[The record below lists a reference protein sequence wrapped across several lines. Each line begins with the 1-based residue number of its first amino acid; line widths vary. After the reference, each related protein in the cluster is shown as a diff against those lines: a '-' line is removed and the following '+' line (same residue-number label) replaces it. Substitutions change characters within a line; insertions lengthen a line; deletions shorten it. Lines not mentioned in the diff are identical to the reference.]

1 MASVLLQALER
12 AEIAK
17 LPKAVQ
23 NKLEKLFSDLQ
34 YEIDSL
40 KSHQEQFRVDSE
52 QQFFEKVQ
60 RLEQSQE
67 QFVAQT
73 EQHHKLREEFTKIDE
88 ELKSVLEKNKEY
100 EINQEK
106 LTSEQAQLCK
116 AKNELEAEKRELVR
130 TLERRSQEVDYLSED
145 LQRLNDKVA
154 EVNASKMGLQ
164 LKLDELESSEVN
176 IKYREKHMEQE
187 KELLR
192 GQTAWLNEEL
202 KAKSEELLALS
213 RQKGNQILELKCSL
227 ENKEDELN
235 RVQDQVTSL
244 KTSNESLQKQ
254 AEDII
259 NKLKEDKEQQASME
273 EKFRNELNANIKLSN
288 LYKGAAAD
296 SESKSE
302 ELSGAVE
309 ELHKL
314 LKDAGEANKALEVRL
329 QEMDDCQ
336 DKEATELKERIIS
349 LEKELENANE
359 LLSDTKLRGSAGAA
373 SVLSEETITTMSPT
387 AVAVAKIVK
396 PGMKLTE
403 LYTAYV
409 ETQEAL
415 QLERVENKRVN
426 KYLDDI
432 VQEVEA
438 KGPILK
444 RQRDEYERMQKS
456 VASLSSKLEQA
467 VKEVHRLQKVTDE
480 ANKRSSVLERDNQRS
495 DVQLAD
501 MGQQIRVLLIELEE
515 ARGNHIAHD
524 EEVSSADISS
534 TSEVITQHLVTFRGV
549 EELQQQNQRLL
560 VALRELS
567 EAQEREEEETTGT
580 KCSELER
587 SLEKAQAELEA
598 LREQRGHQMQLA
610 ESIVRQ
616 RDMYRVLLAQATGVS
631 FPQQGAAAAEE
642 FSSTPRR
649 SPAATPTTP
658 TGIITMATE
667 STEVVEAKAALRQLQ
682 EVFSSYKKERSE
694 SDKALMEQSEK
705 LQEQVSDQRFQNAK
719 ISTQLEFTSKRYE
732 MLQDNVEGYR
742 KEIASLMEKGQKMA
756 AAAQKSEQT
765 VHTMTQDLR
774 VAQEK
779 LNMAEGRAESLRKE
793 REMLKLVESRLTQE
807 KETMQTQQRV
817 QNMLLTNLKTIEAT
831 LERSETDTRQR
842 LNAQIEKQERE
853 ISQLQK
859 RLEHEVEQR
868 HLLSRNQDLQ
878 LMDAKRQLET
888 QTALLQK
895 TRDQLSA
902 TQLEVSSLRL
912 QQGSGEGGRLSLSS
926 PPTPMGIR
934 GLQVSE
940 GDSEDLHGRL
950 KQAETRAEELT
961 EQLRTATSSMELYRA
976 MAQSLEESLDKEMQV
991 TEQARS
997 AIEERVK
1004 ESQEQHRQLEK
1015 KLLEAEKEKQ
1025 GLQEEKMKALASV
1038 EQQVAE
1044 LRRSLSSVQADHQE
1058 ALQMAVVAAAQE
1070 QQAML
1075 DSQEQAKLASEAQDK
1090 YEREMM
1096 LHAAD
1101 VEALQAAK
1109 AQALQ
1114 AATLRQQ
1121 LEERAQRASAQLL
1134 EARVSWEEQE
1144 RILKEEMSKVVS
1156 RSEELQRQNS
1166 LLHEQI
1172 QTMSCKMATT
1182 LQRQANESPLNIS
1195 LTEEGKSQDQVL
1207 EILRFVRR
1215 EKEIAESR
1223 FEVAQGES
1231 LRHRLRV
1238 EHLERELRELQES
1251 LSAERERMQVTAKTL
1266 AKHDELMKKTE
1277 TMSVLMETNKMLREE
1292 KERMEQELQQ
1302 TQAKVRKLESD
1313 IMPMQESN
1321 AELSEKSGMLQAE
1334 KRILEE
1340 DIKRWKARTQHLVSQ
1355 QKDTDPEEYKR
1366 LHSEKEAH
1374 LKRIQQLTEETG
1386 RLKADVARSGG
1397 SVTSLQ
1403 SQVQMLRE
1411 GLGKVSSERDALKRS
1426 VEAKNLDI
1434 QEKFRTI
1441 TQVKKIGRRYKT
1453 QYEELKVEHDK
1464 MVLEAASTPAQE
1476 QEAQQASAQ
1485 ELQGL
1490 RDSLGQAETRTKDL
1504 EGQLD
1509 NLKKVVGEREA
1520 EVRGSQEQAS
1530 RLQTELTR
1538 LRQELQEK
1546 ASQEDTLRQ
1555 QMAEKEE
1562 KTRKAFV
1569 GAKQRINQLMGSKD
1583 QLQKENEELKQ
1594 QREELEVRVSALKS
1608 QYEGRLSRQERELRD
1623 LREQQ
1628 ERHGEQRDEPPE
1640 QGPSKAQE
1648 QQRPTEQRGPLKTTP
1663 AADRGSASTSEPP
1676 TANIKPTPLGA
1687 QGPSKPPA
1695 IPGNKSTPRA
1705 SIRPMITPA
1714 TVPTP
1719 TPTATVMPTTQVENQ
1734 EAMQSS
1740 EGPPEHVT
1748 VYGSASGSVR
1758 STSPNVQTTNP
1769 MLVVQ
1774 QTQTQT
1780 TAFVQPTQQQSLSHT
1795 EPANQEQPPAPVM
1808 EAAPSSQMERPSTST
1823 AVFGTVSATP
1833 GTSSMSKRPREEEQD
1848 SSMVTDTDTPQEDP
1862 SEPPI
1867 PKKLRIIQRVDPEE
1881 PEAQEEVLAEG
1892 NAEGLVHGESQE
1904 APETSQQVVEE
1915 YPVLEEA
1922 EEEGTASQSV
1932 PVELLLSETAFIS
1945 FSYDANE
1952 EPPQHDVIVIVT
1964 DSESEDEQQE
1974 EVEDDEEEEPDYDEE
1989 EEEDDEEEDEDD
2001 GGMGDEGE
2009 ESNEGSGDGNEAYEG
2024 DDTEG
2029 PDGTDPGTETEESL
2043 GASDSTQRPA
2053 DSQTQ
2058 SLSTHVLSVEGSS
2071 SMEAFSS
2078 DPTSSAPRMHQSP
2091 RRAPHPLPP
2100 RLNITQERGPPA
2112 QRPMRRQSVGRVPQL
2127 TPGMASGGVSHNIGQ
2142 HFFDDDRMV
2151 PSTPTLVAP
2160 HRSDS
2165 FAEAIHSPQVA
2176 GVPRFRFG
2184 TPEDLMPQTT
2194 SHSDLG
2200 HLASQGGLGMY
2211 DSPLFL
2217 PGHEDGSGGLS
2228 VPTTPLQVAS
2238 PVSIFAEVPPSEGT
2252 AHASQSVPMVTTSTP
2267 GLVVAEGPSPGDERD
2282 DVFMAPGG
2290 DLVEVSLEPVI
2301 SRTGEMEEAA
2311 QVSDDCGL
2319 PSTSQELSSSSADT
2333 SKTQP
2338 KPSRPGH
2345 SRQLQR
2351 WTENRM
2357 RRGTLP
2363 SRGVTGTGRRFA
2375 R

>member
-1 MASVLLQALER
+1 MSAVLLQALER
-12 AEIAK
+12 AEITK

-23 NKLEKLFSDLQ
+23 NKLEKLVSDLQ
-34 YEIDSL
+34 YEIDFL
-40 KSHQEQFRVDSE
+40 KSHQEQFRVDSG
-52 QQFFEKVQ
+52 
-60 RLEQSQE
+60 
-67 QFVAQT
+67 
-73 EQHHKLREEFTKIDE
+73 KIWNRIGESCVSLLKTSLLSVPIANE
-88 ELKSVLEKNKEY
+88 ELKSVRENNKKC

-106 LTSEQAQLCK
+106 FTSEQVQFSK
-116 AKNELEAEKRELVR
+116 AKDELESEKRELVH
-130 TLERRSQEVDYLSED
+130 TLEKRSQEVDYLSED
-145 LQRLNDKVA
+145 LQHLNNKVA
-154 EVNASKMGLQ
+154 EVNTTKMGLQ

-176 IKYREKHMEQE
+176 IKYREKRMAQE
-187 KELLR
+187 KELLQD
-192 GQTAWLNEEL
+192 QTAWLNGEL

-213 RQKGNQILELKCSL
+213 RQKGNEILELKCSL

-244 KTSNESLQKQ
+244 KTSSESLQKQ
-254 AEDII
+254 TEDMIS
-259 NKLKEDKEQQASME
+259 KLKEAKEQHASME

-314 LKDAGEANKALEVRL
+314 LKDAVEANKALEVKL
-329 QEMDDCQ
+329 QEMDACRI
-336 DKEATELKERIIS
+336 KEAAELKDSISS
-349 LEKELENANE
+349 LEKELDNANE
-359 LLSDTKLRGSAGAA
+359 LLSDTKLRGAA
-373 SVLSEETITTMSPT
+373 SVLSEETVTTMSPT
-387 AVAVAKIVK
+387 AAAVAKIVK

-415 QLERVENKRVN
+415 ELQHVENKRVN

-438 KGPILK
+438 KGPVLK
-444 RQRDEYERMQKS
+444 RQRDEHERMQKS
-456 VASLSSKLEQA
+456 VASLSAKLEQA
-467 VKEVHRLQKVTDE
+467 VKEVQRLQKVTDE
-480 ANKRSSVLERDNQRS
+480 ANKHSSVLERDNRRS
-495 DVQLAD
+495 EVQLAD
-501 MGQQIRVLLIELEE
+501 MAQQIRVLLIELEE
-515 ARGNHIAHD
+515 ARGNHVAFD

-567 EAQEREEEETTGT
+567 DAQEREETETTGT
-580 KCSELER
+580 NELER

-598 LREQRGHQMQLA
+598 LREQRSHQMQLA

-631 FPQQGAAAAEE
+631 FPQQGAAPEE
-642 FSSTPRR
+642 FSLTSTPHR
-649 SPAATPTTP
+649 SPAATPTTAAP

-667 STEVVEAKAALRQLQ
+667 STEAVEAKAALRQLQ
-682 EVFSSYKKERSE
+682 EVFSSYKRERSE
-694 SDKALMEQSEK
+694 SDKALAEQTEK
-705 LQEQVSDQRFQNAK
+705 LHEQVSDQRSQNAK

-742 KEIASLMEKGQKMA
+742 KDIASLKEKGQKMA
-756 AAAQKSEQT
+756 AVAQKNEQT
-765 VHTMTQDLR
+765 VNTLTEDLR
-774 VAQEK
+774 TILSLSLSFV
-779 LNMAEGRAESLRKE
+779 MCGRAESLRKE
-793 REMLKLVESRLTQE
+793 RDMLKLVESRLTQE
-807 KETMQTQQRV
+807 KETMQTQHRG
-817 QNMLLTNLKTIEAT
+817 QNMLLTNLKTIQAT

-842 LNAQIEKQERE
+842 LSAQIEKQERE
-853 ISQLQK
+853 IGQLQK
-859 RLEHEVEQR
+859 RLGHDVEQR
-868 HLLSRNQDLQ
+868 HLLGRNQDLQ
-878 LMDAKRQLET
+878 LIDAKRQLET
-888 QTALLQK
+888 QTGLLQK

-902 TQLEVSSLRL
+902 AQLEMSSLRL
-912 QQGSGEGGRLSLSS
+912 QQGSEEGGRPSL
-926 PPTPMGIR
+926 
-934 GLQVSE
+934 GLHGSK
-940 GDSEDLHGRL
+940 GDSEDLRGRL
-950 KQAETRAEELT
+950 RQAETQAEELA
-961 EQLRTATSSMELYRA
+961 EQLRTATSSKEQYRA
-976 MAQSLEESLDKEMQV
+976 MAQSLEESMDKEKQV
-991 TEQARS
+991 MEQARS
-997 AIEERVK
+997 SMEERVK
-1004 ESQEQHRQLEK
+1004 EAQEQHRHLER

-1025 GLQEEKMKALASV
+1025 GLQEEKRKALASV

-1058 ALQMAVVAAAQE
+1058 ALQRAVVAAAQE
-1070 QQAML
+1070 QQAIL
-1075 DSQEQAKLASEAQDK
+1075 DSQEQATLVSEAQDK

-1121 LEERAQRASAQLL
+1121 LEERAQRTSAQLL

-1144 RILKEEMSKVVS
+1144 RILKEEMAKVVS

-1172 QTMSCKMATT
+1172 QTMSSKIAAT
-1182 LQRQANESPLNIS
+1182 LQRQVNESPLNIS
-1195 LTEEGKSQDQVL
+1195 LTEQGKSQDQVL

-1251 LSAERERMQVTAKTL
+1251 FSAERERMQVTAKTL
-1266 AKHDELMKKTE
+1266 AQHDELMKKTE

-1302 TQAKVRKLESD
+1302 TQAKVRKLELD
-1313 IMPMQESN
+1313 VMPMQESN

-1340 DIKRWKARTQHLVSQ
+1340 DIKRWKARTQQLVSQ
-1355 QKDTDPEEYKR
+1355 QKDPEEYKR
-1366 LHSEKEAH
+1366 LHFEKEAH

-1386 RLKADVARSGG
+1386 RLKAEVTRSGG

-1403 SQVQMLRE
+1403 SQVQILRE
-1411 GLGKVSSERDALKRS
+1411 GLGKVSSERDALRRD

-1441 TQVKKIGRRYKT
+1441 TQVRKIGRRYKA
-1453 QYEELKVEHDK
+1453 QYDELKVEHDK
-1464 MVLEAASTPAQE
+1464 MVSEAASTPAQE

-1490 RDSLGQAETRTKDL
+1490 RDSLGQSETRTRDL

-1509 NLKKVVGEREA
+1509 NLNKVVAEREA
-1520 EVRGSQEQAS
+1520 EVRGTQEQAS
-1530 RLQTELTR
+1530 GLQTELTR

-1555 QMAEKEE
+1555 QMSEKEE

-1569 GAKQRINQLMGSKD
+1569 GAKQKINQLIGSKD

-1640 QGPSKAQE
+1640 QGLNKAQE
-1648 QQRPTEQRGPLKTTP
+1648 QQRTTEQRGPLKTTP

-1687 QGPSKPPA
+1687 QGQSKPPVN
-1695 IPGNKSTPRA
+1695 PGNKSTPRA

-1740 EGPPEHVT
+1740 EGPLEHVT

-1758 STSPNVQTTNP
+1758 STSPSVQTANP
-1769 MLVVQ
+1769 VLAVQ
-1774 QTQTQT
+1774 QTQT
-1780 TAFVQPTQQQSLSHT
+1780 TAFVQPTQQQSLPHT
-1795 EPANQEQPPAPVM
+1795 EPANQEQPLAPVVI
-1808 EAAPSSQMERPSTST
+1808 EAAPSSQVERPSTST

-1848 SSMVTDTDTPQEDP
+1848 TSTVTDTDTPQEDP

-1881 PEAQEEVLAEG
+1881 PEAQEEVLAESST
-1892 NAEGLVHGESQE
+1892 EGLVPGESHE
-1904 APETSQQVVEE
+1904 APESSQV
-1915 YPVLEEA
+1915 
-1922 EEEGTASQSV
+1922 SV
-1932 PVELLLSETAFIS
+1932 YVC
-1945 FSYDANE
+1945 
-1952 EPPQHDVIVIVT
+1952 
-1964 DSESEDEQQE
+1964 
-1974 EVEDDEEEEPDYDEE
+1974 DYDEE
-1989 EEEDDEEEDEDD
+1989 EEEDDEDEED
-2001 GGMGDEGE
+2001 GGMGEEGE
-2009 ESNEGSGDGNEAYEG
+2009 ESNEGSGDGNEAYE
-2024 DDTEG
+2024 DDY
-2029 PDGTDPGTETEESL
+2029 TEERGVIAKISHY
-2043 GASDSTQRPA
+2043 PFKPYFMCF
-2053 DSQTQ
+2053 
-2058 SLSTHVLSVEGSS
+2058 VVSVCII
-2071 SMEAFSS
+2071 FS
-2078 DPTSSAPRMHQSP
+2078 ALLQ
-2091 RRAPHPLPP
+2091 
-2100 RLNITQERGPPA
+2100 
-2112 QRPMRRQSVGRVPQL
+2112 
-2127 TPGMASGGVSHNIGQ
+2127 Q
-2142 HFFDDDRMV
+2142 HYFDDDDRMV
-2151 PSTPTLVAP
+2151 PSTPTLVVP
-2160 HRSDS
+2160 HRSDG
-2165 FAEAIHSPQVA
+2165 FAEAIHSPQVS

-2184 TPEDLMPQTT
+2184 TPEDLISQT

-2200 HLASQGGLGMY
+2200 QLASQGGLGMY

-2217 PGHEDGSGGLS
+2217 PGHEDESGGRS
-2228 VPTTPLQVAS
+2228 VPTTPLQVAA
-2238 PVSIFAEVPPSEGT
+2238 PEVPPSDCPE
-2252 AHASQSVPMVTTSTP
+2252 HSSLSVPMVTSSIP
-2267 GLVVAEGPSPGDERD
+2267 GQAVAGGPPPGDERD
-2282 DVFMAPGG
+2282 VLMESEG
-2290 DLVEVSLEPVI
+2290 DRVEVSLEPVA
-2301 SRTGEMEEAA
+2301 SQAGAMEEPA
-2311 QVSDDCGL
+2311 QPSDDASL
-2319 PSTSQELSSSSADT
+2319 PSTSQEPSSSSADT
-2333 SKTQP
+2333 SSTQP
-2338 KPSRPGH
+2338 KPSRPGP

-2351 WTENRM
+2351 WTENHM
-2357 RRGTLP
+2357 RRG
-2363 SRGVTGTGRRFA
+2363 
-2375 R
+2375 

>member
-1 MASVLLQALER
+1 MSAVLLQALER
-12 AEIAK
+12 AEITK

-23 NKLEKLFSDLQ
+23 NKLEKLISDLQ
-34 YEIDSL
+34 YEIDFL

-67 QFVAQT
+67 QFVTQT
-73 EQHHKLREEFTKIDE
+73 EQHHKLREEFTKINE
-88 ELKSVLEKNKEY
+88 ELKSVRENNKKC

-106 LTSEQAQLCK
+106 FTSEQVQFSK
-116 AKNELEAEKRELVR
+116 AKDELESEKRELVH

-145 LQRLNDKVA
+145 LQHLNNKVA
-154 EVNASKMGLQ
+154 EVNTTKMGLQ

-176 IKYREKHMEQE
+176 IKYREKRMAQE
-187 KELLR
+187 KELLQD
-192 GQTAWLNEEL
+192 QTAWLNGEL

-213 RQKGNQILELKCSL
+213 RQKGNEILELKCSL

-244 KTSNESLQKQ
+244 KTSSESLQKQ
-254 AEDII
+254 TEDMIS
-259 NKLKEDKEQQASME
+259 KLKEAKEQHASME

-314 LKDAGEANKALEVRL
+314 LKDAVEANKALEVKL
-329 QEMDDCQ
+329 QEMDACRI
-336 DKEATELKERIIS
+336 KEAAELKDSISS
-349 LEKELENANE
+349 LEKELDNANE
-359 LLSDTKLRGSAGAA
+359 LLSDTKLRGAA
-373 SVLSEETITTMSPT
+373 SVLSEETVTTMSPT
-387 AVAVAKIVK
+387 AAAVAKIVK

-415 QLERVENKRVN
+415 ELQRVENKRVN

-438 KGPILK
+438 KGPVLK
-444 RQRDEYERMQKS
+444 RQRDEHERMQKS
-456 VASLSSKLEQA
+456 VASLSAKLEQA
-467 VKEVHRLQKVTDE
+467 VKEVQRLQKVTDE
-480 ANKRSSVLERDNQRS
+480 ANKHSSVLERDNRRS
-495 DVQLAD
+495 EVQLAD
-501 MGQQIRVLLIELEE
+501 MAQQIRVLLIELEE
-515 ARGNHIAHD
+515 ARGNHVAFD

-567 EAQEREEEETTGT
+567 DAQEREETETTGT
-580 KCSELER
+580 KRSELER

-598 LREQRGHQMQLA
+598 LREQRSHQMQLA

-631 FPQQGAAAAEE
+631 FPQQGAAPEE
-642 FSSTPRR
+642 FSLTSTPHR
-649 SPAATPTTP
+649 SPAATPTTAAP

-667 STEVVEAKAALRQLQ
+667 STEAVEAKAALRQLQ
-682 EVFSSYKKERSE
+682 EVFSSYKRERSE
-694 SDKALMEQSEK
+694 SDKALAEQTEK
-705 LQEQVSDQRFQNAK
+705 LHEQVSDQRSQNAK

-742 KEIASLMEKGQKMA
+742 KDIASLKEKGQKMA
-756 AAAQKSEQT
+756 AVAQKNEQT
-765 VHTMTQDLR
+765 VNTLTEDLR

-793 REMLKLVESRLTQE
+793 RDMLKLVESRLTQE
-807 KETMQTQQRV
+807 KETMQTQQRG
-817 QNMLLTNLKTIEAT
+817 QNMLLTNLKTIQAT

-842 LNAQIEKQERE
+842 LSTQIEKQERE
-853 ISQLQK
+853 IGQLQK
-859 RLEHEVEQR
+859 RLGHDVEQR
-868 HLLSRNQDLQ
+868 HLLGRNQDLQ

-888 QTALLQK
+888 QTGLLQK

-902 TQLEVSSLRL
+902 AQLEMSSLRL
-912 QQGSGEGGRLSLSS
+912 QQGSEEGGRPSLGSQSS
-926 PPTPMGIR
+926 PSIPMGLK
-934 GLQVSE
+934 GLHGSK
-940 GDSEDLHGRL
+940 GDSEDLRGRL
-950 KQAETRAEELT
+950 RQAETQAEELA
-961 EQLRTATSSMELYRA
+961 EQLRTATSSKEQYRA
-976 MAQSLEESLDKEMQV
+976 MAQSLEESMDKEKQV
-991 TEQARS
+991 MEQARS
-997 AIEERVK
+997 SMEERVK
-1004 ESQEQHRQLEK
+1004 EAQEQHRHLER

-1025 GLQEEKMKALASV
+1025 GLQEEKRKALASV
-1038 EQQVAE
+1038 EQQVVE

-1058 ALQMAVVAAAQE
+1058 ALQRAVVAAAQE
-1070 QQAML
+1070 QQAIL
-1075 DSQEQAKLASEAQDK
+1075 DSQEQATLVSEAQDK

-1121 LEERAQRASAQLL
+1121 LEERAQRTSAQLL

-1172 QTMSCKMATT
+1172 QTMSSKIAAT
-1182 LQRQANESPLNIS
+1182 LQRQVNESPLNIS
-1195 LTEEGKSQDQVL
+1195 VTEQGKSQDQVL

-1251 LSAERERMQVTAKTL
+1251 FSAERERMQVTAKTL
-1266 AKHDELMKKTE
+1266 AQHDELMKKTE

-1302 TQAKVRKLESD
+1302 TQAKVRKLELD
-1313 IMPMQESN
+1313 VMPMQESN

-1340 DIKRWKARTQHLVSQ
+1340 DIKRWKARTQQLVSQ
-1355 QKDTDPEEYKR
+1355 QKDPEEYKR
-1366 LHSEKEAH
+1366 LHFEKEAH

-1386 RLKADVARSGG
+1386 RLKAEVTRSGG

-1403 SQVQMLRE
+1403 SQVQILRE
-1411 GLGKVSSERDALKRS
+1411 GLGKVSSERDALRRD
-1426 VEAKNLDI
+1426 VEAKNMDI

-1441 TQVKKIGRRYKT
+1441 TQVRKIGRRYKA
-1453 QYEELKVEHDK
+1453 QYDELKVEHDK
-1464 MVLEAASTPAQE
+1464 MVSEAASTPAQE

-1490 RDSLGQAETRTKDL
+1490 KDSLGQSETRTRDL

-1509 NLKKVVGEREA
+1509 NLNKVVAEREA
-1520 EVRGSQEQAS
+1520 EVRGTQEQAS
-1530 RLQTELTR
+1530 GLQTELTR

-1555 QMAEKEE
+1555 QMSEKEE
-1562 KTRKAFV
+1562 KTRKALV
-1569 GAKQRINQLMGSKD
+1569 GAKQKINQLIGSKD

-1640 QGPSKAQE
+1640 QGLSKAQE
-1648 QQRPTEQRGPLKTTP
+1648 QQRSTEQRGPLKTTP
-1663 AADRGSASTSEPP
+1663 AADRGSASNSEPP

-1687 QGPSKPPA
+1687 QGQSKPPVN
-1695 IPGNKSTPRA
+1695 PGNKSTPRA

-1740 EGPPEHVT
+1740 EGPLEHVT

-1758 STSPNVQTTNP
+1758 STSPSVQTANP
-1769 MLVVQ
+1769 VLAVQ
-1774 QTQTQT
+1774 QTQT
-1780 TAFVQPTQQQSLSHT
+1780 TAFVQPTQQQSLPHT
-1795 EPANQEQPPAPVM
+1795 EPANQEQPLAPVVI
-1808 EAAPSSQMERPSTST
+1808 EAAPSSQVERPSTST

-1848 SSMVTDTDTPQEDP
+1848 TSTVTDTDTPQEDP

-1881 PEAQEEVLAEG
+1881 PEAQEEVLAESST
-1892 NAEGLVHGESQE
+1892 EGLVPGESHE
-1904 APETSQQVVEE
+1904 APESSQQVVEE
-1915 YPVLEEA
+1915 YPVLDEA
-1922 EEEGTASQSV
+1922 DEGTASQSV
-1932 PVELLLSETAFIS
+1932 PVELLLSQPTEVTL
-1945 FSYDANE
+1945 SYDSPE
-1952 EPPQHDVIVIVT
+1952 ESPQHDVIVIVT
-1964 DSESEDEQQE
+1964 DSESEDEQ
-1974 EVEDDEEEEPDYDEE
+1974 EDDEEEEPDYDEE
-1989 EEEDDEEEDEDD
+1989 EDDDEDEED
-2001 GGMGDEGE
+2001 GGMGEEGE
-2009 ESNEGSGDGNEAYEG
+2009 ESNEGSGDGNEAYE
-2024 DDTEG
+2024 DDYTEG
-2029 PDGTDPGTETEESL
+2029 AEATDPGTETEESL
-2043 GASDSTQRPA
+2043 GASDSTQRPD
-2053 DSQTQ
+2053 DSQTH
-2058 SLSTHVLSVEGSS
+2058 SFEGSS

-2078 DPTSSAPRMHQSP
+2078 DPTSSAPRMPRSP

-2100 RLNITQERGPPA
+2100 RLNITQELGPPA
-2112 QRPMRRQSVGRVPQL
+2112 QRSMRRQSVGRVPQL
-2127 TPGMASGGVSHNIGQ
+2127 TPGMASSGHY
-2142 HFFDDDRMV
+2142 FDDDDRMV
-2151 PSTPTLVAP
+2151 PSTPTLVVP
-2160 HRSDS
+2160 HRSDG
-2165 FAEAIHSPQVA
+2165 FAEAIHSPQVS

-2184 TPEDLMPQTT
+2184 TPEDLISQT

-2200 HLASQGGLGMY
+2200 QLASQGGLGMY

-2217 PGHEDGSGGLS
+2217 PGHEDESGGRS
-2228 VPTTPLQVAS
+2228 VPTTPLQVAA
-2238 PVSIFAEVPPSEGT
+2238 PEVLPSDCTE
-2252 AHASQSVPMVTTSTP
+2252 HSSLSVPMVTSSTP
-2267 GLVVAEGPSPGDERD
+2267 GQAVAGGPPPGDERD
-2282 DVFMAPGG
+2282 VLMESEG
-2290 DLVEVSLEPVI
+2290 DRVEVSLEPVA
-2301 SRTGEMEEAA
+2301 SQAGAMEEPA
-2311 QVSDDCGL
+2311 QPSDDASL
-2319 PSTSQELSSSSADT
+2319 SSTSQEPSSSSADT
-2333 SKTQP
+2333 SSTQP
-2338 KPSRPGH
+2338 KPSRPGP

-2351 WTENRM
+2351 WTENHM

>member
-1 MASVLLQALER
+1 MATVLLQALER

-67 QFVAQT
+67 QFVTQT

-130 TLERRSQEVDYLSED
+130 TLERRSQEVAYLSED

-176 IKYREKHMEQE
+176 IKYREKRMEQE

-192 GQTAWLNEEL
+192 GQTAWLNAEL

-244 KTSNESLQKQ
+244 KTSNEGLQKQ

-329 QEMDDCQ
+329 QEMDDCR
-336 DKEATELKERIIS
+336 DNEAAALKERIIN

-444 RQRDEYERMQKS
+444 RQRDEHERMQKS

-515 ARGNHIAHD
+515 ARGNHVAHD

-598 LREQRGHQMQLA
+598 LREQRSHQMQLA

-682 EVFSSYKKERSE
+682 EVFSSYKRERSE

-705 LQEQVSDQRFQNAK
+705 LQKQVSDQRFQNAK

-732 MLQDNVEGYR
+732 MLQDNVKGYR

-756 AAAQKSEQT
+756 AAAQKCEQT

-774 VAQEK
+774 VVQEK

-807 KETMQTQQRV
+807 KETMQTQQRG

-842 LNAQIEKQERE
+842 LNTQIEKQERE
-853 ISQLQK
+853 IGQLQK

-878 LMDAKRQLET
+878 LMDTKRQLEA

-902 TQLEVSSLRL
+902 AQLEVSSLRL

-934 GLQVSE
+934 GFQVSE

-1004 ESQEQHRQLEK
+1004 EAQEQHRQLEK

-1038 EQQVAE
+1038 EQQVAV

-1058 ALQMAVVAAAQE
+1058 ALQMAAVAAAQE

-1101 VEALQAAK
+1101 VESLQAAK

-1114 AATLRQQ
+1114 AAMLRQQ

-1144 RILKEEMSKVVS
+1144 RILKEEMSKVVF

-1172 QTMSCKMATT
+1172 QTMSCKMAAT

-1386 RLKADVARSGG
+1386 RLKAEVARSGG

-1411 GLGKVSSERDALKRS
+1411 GLGKVSSDRDARRRS
-1426 VEAKNLDI
+1426 MEAMNLDI

-1464 MVLEAASTPAQE
+1464 MVFEAASTPAQE

-1490 RDSLGQAETRTKDL
+1490 KDSLGQAETRTKDL

-1509 NLKKVVGEREA
+1509 NLNKVVGEREA

-1628 ERHGEQRDEPPE
+1628 ERHGEQRDEPLE

-1648 QQRPTEQRGPLKTTP
+1648 QQRTTEQRGPLKTTQ
-1663 AADRGSASTSEPP
+1663 ATDRGSTSTSEPP

-1695 IPGNKSTPRA
+1695 IPGNKPTPRA

-1780 TAFVQPTQQQSLSHT
+1780 TAFVQPTQQQSLPHT

-1848 SSMVTDTDTPQEDP
+1848 SSMVADTDTPQEDP

-1892 NAEGLVHGESQE
+1892 SAEGLVPGEGQE
-1904 APETSQQVVEE
+1904 APETSQQVEEE

-1922 EEEGTASQSV
+1922 EEGAASQSV
-1932 PVELLLSETAFIS
+1932 PVEMLLSETAFIS

-1974 EVEDDEEEEPDYDEE
+1974 EVEEDEEEEPDYDEE
-1989 EEEDDEEEDEDD
+1989 EEEDDDEEEEEEDEDD

-2009 ESNEGSGDGNEAYEG
+2009 ESNEGSRDGNEAYEG

-2053 DSQTQ
+2053 DSQTH
-2058 SLSTHVLSVEGSS
+2058 SFEGSS

-2112 QRPMRRQSVGRVPQL
+2112 QVQRPMRRQSVGRVPQL
-2127 TPGMASGGVSHNIGQ
+2127 TPGMASGGVSHNIG
-2142 HFFDDDRMV
+2142 HFFADDDRMV
-2151 PSTPTLVAP
+2151 PSTPTLVPP

-2194 SHSDLG
+2194 TSHSDLG

-2217 PGHEDGSGGLS
+2217 PGNEDESGGLS
-2228 VPTTPLQVAS
+2228 VPTTPLQVAA
-2238 PVSIFAEVPPSEGT
+2238 PVSIFAEVPPSDGT
-2252 AHASQSVPMVTTSTP
+2252 EHTSQSVSMVTTSTP
-2267 GLVVAEGPSPGDERD
+2267 VLVVAEGPSPGDERD

-2290 DLVEVSLEPVI
+2290 DLVEVSLEPVM
-2301 SRTGEMEEAA
+2301 SRAGEIEEPT

-2333 SKTQP
+2333 SRTQP